1 MNQYRQVVDD
11 LILVKS
17 IGKGNFGEVF
27 LTQKK
32 GRPELYA
39 TKKMDRAVFGTPEN
53 TKRLLYE
60 IDILSK
66 LNHKNI
72 VKFCGLKKTVNHW
85 YLITEFCN
93 GGSILDNLK
102 KYMIL
107 YNRPFTEEIVQYLM
121 KQIVS
126 ALSYLHFNKII
137 HRDLKLDNILVNFY
151 SDYDKNSINMMKCQV
166 KIIDFGFA
174 TRLNGPLTYTA
185 LGTPTS
191 MDPAILEN
199 IKTGVPNAGY
209 NEKVDIWSLG
219 TLCYEMVVG
228 TKPFNATSMEEL
240 FQKVKKGKYS
250 LPLTLSKEIVDFINK
265 MLQKDPNQR
274 STAKE
279 LLNHDFLV
287 KSLSQFQRI
296 DVRNIEGSLGPGGV
310 INMNTNKNSQPQIDS
325 NNYIYQLWS
334 VFNQPGIYQGVSQ
347 QNQIQPVM
355 QLPQQYAY
363 IQPQPQQQYIINQQN
378 VITTGGYY

>member
-1 MNQYRQVVDD
+1 
-11 LILVKS
+11 
-17 IGKGNFGEVF
+17 
-27 LTQKK
+27 
-32 GRPELYA
+32 
-39 TKKMDRAVFGTPEN
+39 
-53 TKRLLYE
+53 
-60 IDILSK
+60 
-66 LNHKNI
+66 
-72 VKFCGLKKTVNHW
+72 
-85 YLITEFCN
+85 
-93 GGSILDNLK
+93 
-102 KYMIL
+102 
-107 YNRPFTEEIVQYLM
+107 
-121 KQIVS
+121 
-126 ALSYLHFNKII
+126 
-137 HRDLKLDNILVNFY
+137 
-151 SDYDKNSINMMKCQV
+151 MMKCQV

-199 IKTGVPNAGY
+199 IKAGVSNAGY

-240 FQKVKKGKYS
+240 FQKVKNGKYL

-279 LLNHDFLV
+279 LLYHDFLV

-334 VFNQPGIYQGVSQ
+334 VFN
-347 QNQIQPVM
+347 
-355 QLPQQYAY
+355 
-363 IQPQPQQQYIINQQN
+363 
-378 VITTGGYY
+378 